1 MALQTSGEISLIDI
15 QTELSASTASLTQMS
30 IAASKTAPHGIK
42 EFYGYDANP
51 PTPSYKAF
59 YSSSRQTA
67 ASCSASNSATF
78 GFYGSGTLPEIGDVT
93 YISPSGGK
101 FLPAGYYTVYDSSSS
116 STADSFIQ
124 VGSSGVI
131 TDKGNC

>member
-51 PTPSYKAF
+51 PGPSLKSF
-59 YSSSRQTA
+59 VGSSRYTYA
-67 ASCSASNSATF
+67 NCSATASSTY
-78 GFYGSGTLPEIGDVT
+78 GFYGTGSYPAVGDIA
-93 YISPSGGK
+93 YASPSGGK
-101 FLPAGYYTVYDSSSS
+101 FLPSGYYKTDGDVVV
-116 STADSFIQ
+116 Q

-131 TDKGNC
+131 TSIIGC